1 MQAAFGIKSGKE
13 LITVPGRVLPAP
25 SVYYKDGNRTK
36 EIRTNAGSWNMRQ
49 IQFSKAAAMK
59 SWTYLFVDQEGARP
73 IFNNPDQLDAALIG
87 FRKSLRGMGMVV
99 DPHKQGKRVVLTG
112 RSDAADIEAAVLELQ
127 KVHNPGFILGI
138 FYTKDTGIYNCVK
151 QVCDVRCG
159 IRNVNV
165 LAEKIANS
173 NDQYNANVGLKINL
187 KLGGANQAL
196 QKTDLGLISEGKT
209 MLVGIDVTH
218 PSPGSTNSAPSVA
231 GIVASVDANLAQW
244 PAEIRV
250 QGARQE
256 MVADLETLLVSRLN
270 HWRKKNKNS
279 LPENIIVYRD
289 GVSEG
294 QYNKVIDE
302 ELPLLQAA
310 CRNTYPADQ
319 SKKGLPRLAIIIV
332 GKRHNTRFYP
342 TSEQDSNRDNPIPG
356 TVVDRGVSEARDWD
370 FFLQAH
376 SALQGTARPAHY
388 FTVWDEIFY
397 PQHPSNADG
406 PGAADVLQDLTHK
419 MCYLFG
425 RATKAV
431 SVCPPAYYADLVCTR
446 ARCFLSDLFDPLSL
460 DSGGSTSGTE
470 GTADLSRTADVVI
483 HPSVADTMFY
493 I

>member
-1 MQAAFGIKSGKE
+1 M
-13 LITVPGRVLPAP
+13 
-25 SVYYKDGNRTK
+25 
-36 EIRTNAGSWNMRQ
+36 AGSWNMRD
-49 IQFSKAAAMK
+49 IQFSKPASMK
-59 SWTYLFVDQEGARP
+59 SWSYLYIDQEGARP
-73 IFNNPDQLDAALIG
+73 VFTHPDQLNKSLQA
-87 FRKSLRGMGMVV
+87 FRKTLRDMGMAV

-112 RSDAADIEAAVLELQ
+112 KSDAADIEAAILDLQ
-127 KVHNPGFILGI
+127 KVHNPVFILGI

-165 LAEKIANS
+165 LAEKIVNS

-196 QKTDLGLISEGKT
+196 QQSDLGLISEGKT

-218 PSPGSTNSAPSVA
+218 PSPGSASSAPSVA

-250 QGARQE
+250 QSARQE

-270 HWRKKNKNS
+270 HWRKINKN
-279 LPENIIVYRD
+279 LPENIIIYRD

-294 QYNKVIDE
+294 QYNTVIDK
-302 ELPLLQAA
+302 ELPLLQSA
-310 CRNTYPADQ
+310 CKKTYPADQ
-319 SKKGLPRLAIIIV
+319 TKKGLPRLAIIIV

-397 PQHPSNADG
+397 PRHPANSGG

-446 ARCFLSDLFDPLSL
+446 ARCYLSDLFDPLSL

-470 GTADLSRTADVVI
+470 GTADMSRMADVVI
-483 HPSVADTMFY
+483 HPNIAETMFF